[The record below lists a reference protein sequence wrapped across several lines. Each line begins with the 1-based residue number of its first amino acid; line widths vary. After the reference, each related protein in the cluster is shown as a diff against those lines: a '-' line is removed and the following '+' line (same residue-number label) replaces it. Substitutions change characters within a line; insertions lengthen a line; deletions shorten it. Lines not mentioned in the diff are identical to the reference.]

1 MFSSPSPYGE
11 MKPNSEKEY
20 RLISYPTSKLS
31 SPYDGVVIE
40 PLNPPCENYIQIRHN
55 VNDRMFDSLFCGV
68 GNRTVSHGDKVRKGQ
83 SIGNFG
89 EDKIMFYVLDSL
101 SGKKVSIERFYQ
113 EPVTSKVD
121 DKKENEEKKKEV
133 EKKKEE
139 NKKKNKVKNKSNG
152 EGSPETVFL
161 DMLLLPFSALN
172 AATNKVSDIKKDNE
186 EKKDKLQE
194 QISRIKKML

>member
-1 MFSSPSPYGE
+1 MFSSPVPYGE

-20 RLISYPTSKLS
+20 RLISYPSSKLT

-68 GNRTVSHGDKVRKGQ
+68 GNRVVSHGDKVRKGQ
-83 SIGNFG
+83 FIGNFG

-101 SGKKVSIERFYQ
+101 SGNKVSIERFYQ
-113 EPVTSKVD
+113 EPVASKAED
-121 DKKENEEKKKEV
+121 NKEKEEKKKE

-139 NKKKNKVKNKSNG
+139 DKKKNKVKNKSNG

-161 DMLLLPFSALN
+161 DMLLLPFSAIN
-172 AATNKVSDIKKDNE
+172 AATNKASEIKKDKE

>member
-1 MFSSPSPYGE
+1 MFTNPSPYGE

-20 RLISYPTSKLS
+20 RLVSYPSSKLS

-55 VNDRMFDSLFCGV
+55 VNDKMFDSLFCGV
-68 GNRTVSHGDKVRKGQ
+68 GNRIVSHGDKVRKGQ
-83 SIGNFG
+83 TIGSFG
-89 EDKIMFYVLDSL
+89 DDKIMFYVMDSL
-101 SGKKVSIERFYQ
+101 TGKKVSVERFYQ
-113 EPVTSKVD
+113 EPVASKVSD
-121 DKKENEEKKKEV
+121 NKEKEEKKKE

-139 NKKKNKVKNKSNG
+139 DKGKNKVKNKSNG

-161 DMLLLPFSALN
+161 DALLLPFSALN
-172 AATNKVSDIKKDNE
+172 AMTSKVTKKDKDE